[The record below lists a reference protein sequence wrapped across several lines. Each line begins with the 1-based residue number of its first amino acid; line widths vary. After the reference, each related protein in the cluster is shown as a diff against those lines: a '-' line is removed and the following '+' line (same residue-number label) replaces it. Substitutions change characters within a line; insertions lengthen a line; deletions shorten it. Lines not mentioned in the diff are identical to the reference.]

1 MTKRETRQRA
11 IVDAVLSEGSIRI
24 DELADRFGIS
34 AMTVHRD
41 LNDLEEQ
48 GLLRKARG
56 AATALP
62 NSVVESSD
70 AFRIGQ
76 ENKSKSALARAALE
90 FVEPGQAVFLD
101 DSTTISHLVP
111 LLSSVTPLTVITNY
125 LPNMEALKSV
135 AGVDLV
141 ALGGSYHRWCS
152 SFMGRVTT
160 QSIEQMRADLFL
172 TSTAAI
178 VDDACF
184 HQSQETVDIK
194 RAMFEASAL
203 RVLAVD
209 HTKFEKRALYRL
221 AALNEFDHV
230 IVDSGIGQERLT
242 RLRQLGVPVVVAGAP
257 AATTDGETGT
267 D

>member
-1 MTKRETRQRA
+1 MTKRGARQRA
-11 IVDAVLSEGSIRI
+11 IVATVLSEGSVRI
-24 DELADRFGIS
+24 DDLADRFGIS

-48 GLLRKARG
+48 GLLRKTRG

-70 AFRIGQ
+70 AFRVGQ
-76 ENKSKSALARAALE
+76 ENRSKSALARAALE

-101 DSTTISHLVP
+101 DSTTVSHLVP
-111 LLSSVTPLTVITNY
+111 LLGGVTPLTVITNY
-125 LPNMEALKSV
+125 LPNMEALKGIS
-135 AGVDLV
+135 GIELV
-141 ALGGSYHRWCS
+141 GLGGVYRRWCS
-152 SFMGRVTT
+152 GFMGHVTT
-160 QSIEQMRADLFL
+160 QSINQMRADLFV

-184 HQSQETVDIK
+184 HQSQETVDVK

-209 HTKFEKRALYRL
+209 HTKFEKRALFRL
-221 AALNEFDHV
+221 AALSEFDHV
-230 IVDSGIGQERLT
+230 IVDSTTAKAHVT
-242 RLRQLGVPVVVAGAP
+242 RLRKQGIKVIVAGS
-257 AATTDGETGT
+257 AATNDK
-267 D
+267 

>member
-1 MTKRETRQRA
+1 MTKRGTRQRA
-11 IVDAVLSEGSIRI
+11 IVAAVISEGSIRI
-24 DELADRFGIS
+24 DDLAERFDIS

-76 ENKSKSALARAALE
+76 QNKSKTALARAALE

-101 DSTTISHLVP
+101 DSTTVSHLVP
-111 LLSSVTPLTVITNY
+111 LLAGVTPLTVITNY
-125 LPNMEALKSV
+125 LPNMDALR
-135 AGVDLV
+135 GILGIELV
-141 ALGGSYHRWCS
+141 ALGGIYRGWCS
-152 SFMGRVTT
+152 AFMGRITT
-160 QSIEQMRADLFL
+160 QSIEQMRADIFI
-172 TSTAAI
+172 TSSAAI
-178 VDDACF
+178 VDDTCF

-221 AALNEFDHV
+221 AALSEFDHV
-230 IVDSGIGQERLT
+230 IVDAATSAEHIT
-242 RLRQLGVPVVVAGAP
+242 RLRQHGVPVIVAG
-257 AATTDGETGT
+257 TGLT
-267 D
+267 AGSDI

>member
-1 MTKRETRQRA
+1 MTKRGTRQRE
-11 IVDAVLSEGSIRI
+11 IVSAVLSEGSIRI

-76 ENKSKSALARAALE
+76 QNESKSALARAAMQ
-90 FVEPGQAVFLD
+90 FIEPGQAVFLD
-101 DSTTISHLVP
+101 DSTTVNHLVP
-111 LLSSVTPLTVITNY
+111 LLADFTPLTVITNF
-125 LPNMEALKSV
+125 LPNMEALKTIS
-135 AGVDLV
+135 GVELV
-141 ALGGSYHRWCS
+141 ALGGSYRKWCS

-160 QSIEQMRADLFL
+160 ESIEQMRADIFV
-172 TSTAAI
+172 TSTAAV
-178 VDDACF
+178 VDDMCF

-194 RAMFEASAL
+194 RAMFDASAL

-221 AALNEFDHV
+221 AALTEFDHV
-230 IVDSGIGQERLT
+230 IVDAATSDDDVT
-242 RLRQLGVPVVVAGAP
+242 RLRQQGVHVMVAGES
-257 AATTDGETGT
+257 G
-267 D
+267 

>member
-1 MTKRETRQRA
+1 MTKRGTRQRA
-11 IVDAVLSEGSIRI
+11 IVSAVLSEGSIRI
-24 DELADRFGIS
+24 DELADRFNIS

-76 ENKSKSALARAALE
+76 QADSKSALALAALQ
-90 FVEPGQAVFLD
+90 FIEPGQAVFLD
-101 DSTTISHLVP
+101 DSTTVHHLVP
-111 LLSSVTPLTVITNY
+111 LLADFTPLTVITNF
-125 LPNMEALKSV
+125 LPNMEALKTIS
-135 AGVDLV
+135 GLELV
-141 ALGGSYHRWCS
+141 ALGGSYRKWCS
-152 SFMGRVTT
+152 AFMGRVTT
-160 QSIEQMRADLFL
+160 ESIEQMRADIFV

-178 VDDACF
+178 VDDMCF

-194 RAMFEASAL
+194 RAMFDASAL

-221 AALNEFDHV
+221 AALTEFDYV
-230 IVDSGIGQERLT
+230 IVDRATSDEHVS
-242 RLRQLGVPVVVAGAP
+242 RLRQQGANVIVAGQDAHSEST
-257 AATTDGETGT
+257 A
-267 D
+267 

>member
-1 MTKRETRQRA
+1 MTKRGTRQRA
-11 IVDAVLSEGSIRI
+11 IVAAVLSEGSIRI
-24 DELADRFGIS
+24 DDLAERFGIS

-76 ENKSKSALARAALE
+76 QHKSKSALARAVLE

-101 DSTTISHLVP
+101 DSTTVSYLVP
-111 LLSSVTPLTVITNY
+111 LLAGVTPLTVITNY
-125 LPNMEALKSV
+125 LPNMEALKLL
-135 AGVDLV
+135 AGVELV
-141 ALGGSYHRWCS
+141 ALGGTYRRWCS
-152 SFMGRVTT
+152 AFMGRVTT
-160 QSIEQMRADLFL
+160 ESIDQMRADIFV

-178 VDDACF
+178 VDDMCF

-194 RAMFEASAL
+194 RAMFDASAL

-221 AALNEFDHV
+221 AALSEFDHV
-230 IVDSGIGQERLT
+230 IVDAGTSTEDVA
-242 RLRQLGVPVVVAGAP
+242 RLRQQGVDVTIAGAHS
-257 AATTDGETGT
+257 ANGYDL
-267 D
+267 

>member
-1 MTKRETRQRA
+1 MTKREARQRA
-11 IVDAVLSEGSIRI
+11 IVAAVLSEGSIRI
-24 DELADRFGIS
+24 DELAERFGIS

-48 GLLRKARG
+48 GLLRKVRG

-76 ENKSKSALARAALE
+76 ENRSKAQLARAALE
-90 FVEPGQAVFLD
+90 FIEPGQAVFLD
-101 DSTTISHLVP
+101 DSTTVSHLVP
-111 LLSSVTPLTVITNY
+111 LLAGLTPLTVITNY
-125 LPNMEALKSV
+125 LPNMEVLKSI

-141 ALGGSYHRWCS
+141 ALGGSYRRWCS
-152 SFMGRVTT
+152 AFMGRVTT
-160 QSIEQMRADLFL
+160 ESIEQMRADIFV

-178 VDDACF
+178 VDDMCF

-221 AALNEFDHV
+221 AALSEFDHV
-230 IVDSGIGQERLT
+230 IVDSGTSAEHIS
-242 RLRQLGVPVVVAGAP
+242 RLRQHGVHVIVAGAGP
-257 AATTDGETGT
+257 AEELEAAEA
-267 D
+267 

>member
-1 MTKRETRQRA
+1 MTKREARQRA
-11 IVDAVLSEGSIRI
+11 IVAAVLSEGSIRI
-24 DELADRFGIS
+24 DELAERFGIS

-48 GLLRKARG
+48 GLLRKVRG

-76 ENKSKSALARAALE
+76 ENRSKAQLARAALE
-90 FVEPGQAVFLD
+90 FIEPGQAVFLD
-101 DSTTISHLVP
+101 DSTTVSHLVP
-111 LLSSVTPLTVITNY
+111 LLAGLTPLTVITNY
-125 LPNMEALKSV
+125 LPNMEVLKSI

-141 ALGGSYHRWCS
+141 ALGGSYRRWCS
-152 SFMGRVTT
+152 AFMGRVTT
-160 QSIEQMRADLFL
+160 ESIEQMRADIFV

-178 VDDACF
+178 VDDF

-221 AALNEFDHV
+221 AALSEFDHV
-230 IVDSGIGQERLT
+230 IVDSGTSAEHIS
-242 RLRQLGVPVVVAGAP
+242 RLRQHGVHVIVAGAGP
-257 AATTDGETGT
+257 AEELEAAEA
-267 D
+267 

>member
-24 DELADRFGIS
+24 DELAERFGIS

-41 LNDLEEQ
+41 LNDLEGQ

-62 NSVVESSD
+62 SSVVESSD

-76 ENKSKSALARAALE
+76 ENKSKSALARAALA

-101 DSTTISHLVP
+101 DSTTIGHLVP
-111 LLSSVTPLTVITNY
+111 LLGNATPLTVITNY
-125 LPNMEALKSV
+125 LPNIELLKSL

-160 QSIEQMRADLFL
+160 QSIAQMRADLFL
-172 TSTAAI
+172 TSAAAI

-194 RAMFEASAL
+194 RAMFESSAV
-203 RVLAVD
+203 RVLVVD

-221 AALNEFDHV
+221 AALSEFDHV
-230 IVDSGIGQERLT
+230 IVDSGISDERLA
-242 RLRQLGVPVVVAGAP
+242 RVRQLSAHVVIAGGGAGSDP
-257 AATTDGETGT
+257 ESAES
-267 D
+267 

>member
-1 MTKRETRQRA
+1 MGLQERRPNMSKQGTRQRE
-11 IVDAVLSEGSIRI
+11 IVAAVIAEGSIRI

-76 ENKSKSALARAALE
+76 QNKSKTALARAVLE

-101 DSTTISHLVP
+101 DSTTVSHLVP
-111 LLSSVTPLTVITNY
+111 LLASVTPLTVITNY
-125 LPNMEALKSV
+125 LPNMDALRSMP
-135 AGVDLV
+135 GIELV
-141 ALGGSYHRWCS
+141 ALGGIYRGWCS
-152 SFMGRVTT
+152 AFMGRLTT
-160 QSIEQMRADLFL
+160 QSIEQMRADIFI

-178 VDDACF
+178 VDDTCF

-194 RAMFEASAL
+194 RAMFDASAL

-221 AALNEFDHV
+221 AALDEFDHV
-230 IVDSGIGQERLT
+230 VVDSATGADHVN
-242 RLRQLGVPVVVAGAP
+242 RLRQHGTSVTVAS
-257 AATTDGETGT
+257 
-267 D
+267 